1 MATIKMKL
9 GRKAA
14 LALVYKVWPK
24 AKMSKPDIDQSVF
37 FTYKGKI
44 VAQFDSPSSELY
56 YQSLDKEQ
64 SSVKKISVTVAAV
77 RGVLAY
83 TWYKVSKT
91 MLGLTLRGK
100 SIDLPVGTTI
110 GLRPSTDGKSTR
122 LVIGTSNLGMVYSPS
137 KEQMNKILTRSTPL
151 IGGSIDKEKVGYTVE
166 PKVGIKAKRI
176 SEELE
181 LISSILQHGGPN
193 SVTDLKVKSN
203 KLFFKYNGRSFSV
216 NPE

>member
-14 LALVYKVWPK
+14 LALVYKVWPRS
-24 AKMSKPDIDQSVF
+24 KMSKPDIDQSVF

-64 SSVKKISVTVAAV
+64 SSVKKITVTLAAT
-77 RGVLAY
+77 RSPMSY
-83 TWYKVSKT
+83 TWYRVVREIRG
-91 MLGLTLRGK
+91 MDLRGK
-100 SIDLPVGTTI
+100 PRTFKPGDVI
-110 GLRPSTDGKSTR
+110 GLRPSSNGQSTR
-122 LVIGTSNLGMVYSPS
+122 LVVRDSNLVMSPS
-137 KEQMNKILTRSTPL
+137 QDQVKLLLKKSEPL
-151 IGGSIDKEKVGYTVE
+151 IGGPVDPSKVGHVLV